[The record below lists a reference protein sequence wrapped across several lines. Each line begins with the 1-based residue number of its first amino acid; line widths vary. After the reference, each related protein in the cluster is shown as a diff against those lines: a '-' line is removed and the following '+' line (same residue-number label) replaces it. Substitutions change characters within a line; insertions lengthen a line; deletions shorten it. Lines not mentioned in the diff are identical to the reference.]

1 VVKRSVSRFA
11 AESLHP
17 RQACEL
23 IRAGARAALERLGE
37 IGPPQIS
44 LPATLEITFLV
55 ADMAEAATAI
65 RGVER
70 TAHRTIITTGED
82 PLELYRT
89 FVTIVALTRGL
100 GE

>member
-1 VVKRSVSRFA
+1 M
-11 AESLHP
+11 
-17 RQACEL
+17 
-23 IRAGARAALERLGE
+23 
-37 IGPPQIS
+37 GPPQIA
-44 LPATLEITFLV
+44 LPATLEITFLT

-70 TAHRTIITTGED
+70 TAHRTIITTGEEA
-82 PLELYRT
+82 LALYRT

>member
-1 VVKRSVSRFA
+1 M
-11 AESLHP
+11 
-17 RQACEL
+17 
-23 IRAGARAALERLGE
+23 
-37 IGPPQIS
+37 GPPAVTM
-44 LPATLEITFLV
+44 PATLEITFLI

-70 TAHRTIITTGED
+70 TALRTIVAGDDD
-82 PLELYRT
+82 PLALYRT